1 MNALRNRL
9 RESDPTVVETAL
21 DEADAMHIRNTIL
34 TASTAPRMRI
44 GVTAPLAIALLCA
57 SAGSAWFVRTS
68 MPEVAIEV
76 APARQRQLQF
86 STAGGTR
93 VIWFF
98 NPDLE
103 MR

>member
-44 GVTAPLAIALLCA
+44 GVAAPLAIALLCV

-68 MPEVAIEV
+68 IPEVALEV

>member
-1 MNALRNRL
+1 MSALRNRL
-9 RESDPTVVETAL
+9 QQNDPASVDPEL
-21 DEADAMHIRNTIL
+21 NLNDAMRIRSAIL
-34 TASTAPRMRI
+34 NASPRPVTAV
-44 GVTAPLAIALLCA
+44 GVTAPLALALLCV

-68 MPEVAIEV
+68 VRETAVEVV
-76 APARQRQLQF
+76 PARQRQLQF

-98 NPDLE
+98 NPALE